1 MGIHN
6 QPEGVG
12 IISGFFVGH
21 ILRWNII
28 PPGPGFGAET
38 LMDIAMI
45 NGDIMQY
52 IYIHGFNVSKKISI
66 AMIYDL

>member
-52 IYIHGFNVSKKISI
+52 IYIYIVSTLQKKSP
-66 AMIYDL
+66 

>member
-52 IYIHGFNVSKKISI
+52 IYIYTLFQRFKKNLHS
-66 AMIYDL
+66 YDL